1 MGVII
6 FHMPNFYFLLF
17 LPFMVYLSVGLSHHF
32 LALCFSYL
40 QPLFHIFAT
49 FMRYRVFAHRADHPI
64 CAWSD
69 TGKPHKYE
77 HEAHKLLQSGAHETD
92 QLNVAE
98 QIRESLPGTEDI
110 LVQYLSG
117 YLVDET
123 SKDEDI
129 LQVAHY
135 MLEFVA
141 MDEPD
146 ILEHLMAA
154 FSALLQ
160 VQLTRRE
167 NAQTGPKCISTKYS
181 T

>member
-1 MGVII
+1 M
-6 FHMPNFYFLLF
+6 N
-17 LPFMVYLSVGLSHHF
+17 
-32 LALCFSYL
+32 
-40 QPLFHIFAT
+40 
-49 FMRYRVFAHRADHPI
+49 YRVFDHRSDDPI

-69 TGKPHKYE
+69 AGKPHEYE
-77 HEAHKLLQSGAHETD
+77 HEAHKLSQSGTHETD
-92 QLNVAE
+92 QLNIAE
-98 QIRESLPGTEDI
+98 QIRESLPGTEEI

-129 LQVAHY
+129 LQLVRY

-154 FSALLQ
+154 LSALL
-160 VQLTRRE
+160 
-167 NAQTGPKCISTKYS
+167 
-181 T
+181 

>member
-1 MGVII
+1 M
-6 FHMPNFYFLLF
+6 N
-17 LPFMVYLSVGLSHHF
+17 
-32 LALCFSYL
+32 
-40 QPLFHIFAT
+40 
-49 FMRYRVFAHRADHPI
+49 YRVFDHRSDDPI

-69 TGKPHKYE
+69 AGKPHEYE
-77 HEAHKLLQSGAHETD
+77 HEAHKLSQSGTHETD
-92 QLNVAE
+92 QLKIAE
-98 QIRESLPGTEDI
+98 QIRESLPGTEEI

-129 LQVAHY
+129 LQLVRY

-154 FSALLQ
+154 LSALLQ
-160 VQLTRRE
+160 VQMTRRE
-167 NAQTGPKCISTKYS
+167 NAQTGPKRVSTGWRNVSVDLESIDKGKCVYDGYVIQF
-181 T
+181 